1 MKAGATLCHSFCTGN
16 YGSLLG
22 RFRSQY
28 CVTKGRVVEQ
38 NTDPFKRERQRKLS
52 ITDKLCS
59 DHETE
64 FGLGGA
70 LSVTPHF
77 GRQKLAYA

>member
-1 MKAGATLCHSFCTGN
+1 MKAGATLCHSSCTGN

-64 FGLGGA
+64 FGLAGA
-70 LSVTPHF
+70 LLVTPYS
-77 GRQKLAYA
+77 GGQELAYA